1 MQCNAQRVTHRYMYT
16 KLFTQILDSSIW
28 LAPDRHRIVWITLIA
43 AMDRNGVAKFAHVR
57 NLAARA
63 RVSVKATQEA
73 IDAFESPDPLG
84 LEQEYEGRRIER
96 CDGGW
101 FILNAEKYRNMVSS
115 ATVAEQTRERV
126 QRYRARK
133 KAVTPSN
140 GTVTGNAIR
149 SDQINLN
156 HQNQRAIKIAS
167 SEKPKESAREKAES
181 TDALSRIRARIG
193 KGEVLKELP

>member
-1 MQCNAQRVTHRYMYT
+1 MYT

-43 AMDRNGVAKFAHVR
+43 AMDRNGIAKFAHVK

-63 RVSVKATQEA
+63 RVSVKATQDA
-73 IDAFESPDPLG
+73 IDAFMSPDPLG

-101 FILNAEKYRNMVSS
+101 FVLNAEKYRNMVSS

-126 QRYRARK
+126 QRFRARK
-133 KAVTPSN
+133 KIVTAIVTPLQVTPSDH
-140 GTVTGNAIR
+140 TH
-149 SDQINLN
+149 INLN
-156 HQNQRAIKIAS
+156 HQN
-167 SEKPKESAREKAES
+167 SESVK
-181 TDALSRIRARIG
+181 TLSEDRFQELRRKVGGAVKRIP
-193 KGEVLKELP
+193 E